1 MAHARAVPCDSH
13 GRPARLAQDQLAG
26 DDLSLTAPRSLS
38 IGLPNVEAGP
48 ELGECSSR
56 QALREDVRVLR
67 GCRDVKYMN
76 FPERNLAP
84 HKMNVNLNVFRAS
97 MLHWISGQVHS
108 RDIITIHHHG
118 LGNRLMELLQ
128 QLA

>member
-13 GRPARLAQDQLAG
+13 GRPARLAQDQLAS

-38 IGLPNVEAGP
+38 AGLPNVEAGP

-67 GCRDVKYMN
+67 GCRDMKHSD
-76 FPERNLAP
+76 LA
-84 HKMNVNLNVFRAS
+84 
-97 MLHWISGQVHS
+97 
-108 RDIITIHHHG
+108 
-118 LGNRLMELLQ
+118 E
-128 QLA
+128 